1 MKITGMSVY
10 SLKQKQDCYMYKS
23 QIFHVFAPTL
33 ANYLYSGISFINFL
47 IINQ

>member
-23 QIFHVFAPTL
+23 LSHVFAPTL
-33 ANYLYSGISFINFL
+33 VNYLYSGISFIYFL